1 MNAPAASEAGARQT
15 VMAGLWKRGI
25 TMYAAAVTVIAFL
38 VASIFSMTYT
48 AHVTGERATRTI
60 EARLERLLGTVESAL
75 KVVCYVQDRELA
87 REVAQGLMSNPE
99 VLGVV
104 IRSDAELL
112 AQLDRGPASRR
123 SEAGHVKPITR
134 RIGSPFSKDKT
145 IGEITLL
152 ADGQVVSAL
161 RESDIRLA
169 LQQLALQ
176 LLFVLLVIVA
186 AFGQFFIRPLLRIS
200 AELKGRTPG
209 DRQHLSVPR
218 GHEGT
223 ELGQLVADINA
234 LSDRL
239 ADAMDES
246 ERARQ
251 LAEAAS
257 EAKGTFLANMSH
269 EIRTPMNAVLGL
281 ARIGAR
287 DSPDG
292 AGREHFRRILAAGE
306 HLLGVLNDILDFSRI
321 EAGKLEI
328 DPAPVCLS
336 SLMAE
341 TGELVRARSQEKGLD
356 LVLESAEGLP
366 AWVEGDALRIRQ
378 ILVNLLS
385 NAIKFTARGRV
396 SLAVR
401 AEGGE
406 LLFEVADEGIG
417 MTGEQ
422 LGRIFLPF
430 EQANNQTTRNF
441 GGTGLGLAISLRLAQ
456 LMGGRIEVRSRIGE
470 GSCFGLRL
478 PLVEAVAPESRSAC
492 PAPELPTAPEL
503 PAAQRLAGLR
513 VLAAE
518 DVELN
523 RVVLEDLLLHEGA
536 QCRFAENGRQAVDCL
551 RQQPTAY
558 DVVLMD
564 VQMPEMDGYEA
575 TRLIRELAPGLPVI
589 GLTAHAVQ
597 QERERC
603 FAAGMLAHVA
613 KPVEPDP
620 LVAAIRQVVD
630 FRLIEP
636 RPAALQDAPASA
648 AASLS
653 GPAGACVL
661 DWPALRQRFDGRPG
675 LIDKLLRRA
684 VDDYGDT
691 PAALRRLGAEG
702 DFTELRFIAHRLS
715 GVSGNLSATAC
726 QQLAARLEQAAAES
740 SPECVQ
746 LAGQLADAFD
756 ALRSEIQA
764 CLDPAGTPRA
774 GMPTG

>member
-1 MNAPAASEAGARQT
+1 
-15 VMAGLWKRGI
+15 MAGLWNRGI
-25 TMYAAAVTVIAFL
+25 TVHAAAVTVIAFL

-99 VLGVV
+99 VLSVV
-104 IRSDAELL
+104 IRSEAELL
-112 AQLDRGPASRR
+112 AQLERGAAGRGA
-123 SEAGHVKPITR
+123 EAGHVKPITR

-176 LLFVLLVIVA
+176 LLFVLLVLVA
-186 AFGQFFIRPLLRIS
+186 AFGHFFIRPLLRIS
-200 AELKGRTPG
+200 SELKGKTPG
-209 DRQHLSVPR
+209 DRQHLSVPT

-292 AGREHFRRILAAGE
+292 AGREHFRRILTAGE

-328 DPAPVCLS
+328 DPAPVCLGT
-336 SLMAE
+336 LMAE
-341 TGELVRARSQEKGLD
+341 TGELVRTRSQEKGLD
-356 LVLESAEGLP
+356 LAVDVAAGLP

-396 SLAVR
+396 SLALR

-456 LMGGRIEVRSRIGE
+456 LMGGRIEVRSRAGE
-470 GSCFGLRL
+470 GSCFSLRL
-478 PLVEAVAPESRSAC
+478 PLVEAAAPESSAVC
-492 PAPELPTAPEL
+492 PAQAL

-523 RVVLEDLLLHEGA
+523 RVVLEDLLRHEGA
-536 QCRFAENGRQAVDCL
+536 HCRFAENGRQAVDCL
-551 RQQPTAY
+551 AQQPTAY

-564 VQMPEMDGYEA
+564 IQMPEMDGYEA

-603 FAAGMLAHVA
+603 FAAGMVAHVA
-613 KPVEPDP
+613 KPIESDR

-636 RPAALQDAPASA
+636 RPAPLPGGPAPVAQ
-648 AASLS
+648 ASLS
-653 GPAGACVL
+653 GPAGAGAL
-661 DWPALRQRFDGRPG
+661 DWPALRLRFDGRPA

-684 VDDYGDT
+684 VDDYGET
-691 PAALRRLGAEG
+691 PATLRRLGTEAN
-702 DFTELRFIAHRLS
+702 FAELRFMAHRLS
-715 GVSGNLSATAC
+715 GVCGNLSATAC
-726 QQLAARLEQAAAES
+726 QELAMRLEQAAGES
-740 SPECVQ
+740 SPECGQ

-756 ALRSEIQA
+756 ALRVEIQA
-764 CLDPAGTPRA
+764 RLAPAGAPGA
-774 GMPTG
+774 GMPPG